1 MENTQN
7 AKCELWHCAMLFS
20 HEFLGRLDPTKSTLH
35 DSEVSHQEEFDMRS
49 CCFNG
54 RTVLFSWLFLHSWW
68 VSIAV
73 AKFSQN
79 VTVIQHVWRIYIYTY
94 LCICYI
100 YIYIHAYVVIL
111 SYWQYSKIHISCHH
125 LSTYLL
131 LTPWVILTC
140 SSNSATSELE
150 VELLV
155 SLSDSFRPKGD
166 VAFSQKKK
174 NGRFFVLIF
183 QERAWSWHLKK
194 TEQEKKWYLM
204 ENWYGILIMV

>member
-1 MENTQN
+1 
-7 AKCELWHCAMLFS
+7 MLFS
-20 HEFLGRLDPTKSTLH
+20 HEFLGRLDPTKSTIH

-68 VSIAV
+68 VSMAV

-79 VTVIQHVWRIYIYTY
+79 VTVIQHVWRIYIHM
-94 LCICYI
+94 YI
-100 YIYIHAYVVIL
+100 YIHLYMLYINIHAYVVIL

-155 SLSDSFRPKGD
+155 SLSDSFQPKGD
-166 VAFSQKKK
+166 VAFSQKKTDV
-174 NGRFFVLIF
+174 FLYWYF
-183 QERAWSWHLKK
+183 KK
-194 TEQEKKWYLM
+194 ELGV
-204 ENWYGILIMV
+204 GILRKPNKKKSDISWKIGMVF

>member
-1 MENTQN
+1 MRIHVCLEISWTRILENLKQKTQWNWKYWKTHKTQN
-7 AKCELWHCAMLFS
+7 ANCDIVRCFFPMNFLVASTQLF
-20 HEFLGRLDPTKSTLH
+20 FTIQ

-68 VSIAV
+68 VSMAV
-73 AKFSQN
+73 ATFSQN
-79 VTVIQHVWRIYIYTY
+79 VTVIQHVWRIYTY
-94 LCICYI
+94 IFVYAK
-100 YIYIHAYVVIL
+100 YIHAYVVIL

-155 SLSDSFRPKGD
+155 SLSDSFQPKGD
-166 VAFSQKKK
+166 VAFSQKKRTLFCIDISRK
-174 NGRFFVLIF
+174 SL
-183 QERAWSWHLKK
+183 ELAS
-194 TEQEKKWYLM
+194 
-204 ENWYGILIMV
+204 